1 MARAQICALA
11 LALALATACAGSSTR
26 QLVGYTRVATESRL
40 GAAQRALVV
49 EMTNDVATDEAL
61 AARGRF
67 DELDGLGGGDV
78 EMLLVSSMRWLDA
91 LHASGELASMRGR
104 CVSSASAHK
113 QTQDFVQ
120 DTARSNST
128 DDAISDLA
136 RSRLCF
142 LPARG
147 LSARR
152 RRGR

>member
-61 AARGRF
+61 AACGRI

-113 QTQDFVQ
+113 QTQ
-120 DTARSNST
+120 RST
-128 DDAISDLA
+128 PK
-136 RSRLCF
+136 RSLTSSSI
-142 LPARG
+142 ASKG
-147 LSARR
+147 SARTTSPTPALR
-152 RRGR
+152 TLR